1 VGIALTTGNVI
12 ALNTYIKKKILGWGH
27 VSKKKNFISTLKN
40 YEKKH

>member
-27 VSKKKNFISTLKN
+27 VSKKKKLYF
-40 YEKKH
+40 YFEKL